1 MTWFAAYLA
10 AGAFVGFMAGLLG
23 VGGGMMLVPMLAA
36 LFSAQHFAPDHI
48 VHLSLA
54 SAMASVVFTSAASVR
69 EHWKLGSVDFA
80 IVKRMAPGLM
90 AGTLVSTIATGW
102 IAQRH
107 LALAFALILAGG
119 ATQIMLN
126 RKPKPGRTLPGP
138 LPLFAFGAAVGVV
151 SGLVSAGG
159 AFLTMP
165 FMLLCGVP
173 VRTAIGTGAAL
184 GIPVAIIGT
193 VGYMGSGWGVPG
205 LPPWSLGFVNL
216 VAVSGLILASMMTAP
231 LGARVAHRV
240 PVLLLKRLFA
250 CCLYVVAARMLI
262 TYW

>member
-1 MTWFAAYLA
+1 MIWFAAYLA

-54 SAMASVVFTSAASVR
+54 TAMASVVFTSAASVR

-80 IVKRMAPGLM
+80 IVKRMAPGM
-90 AGTLVSTIATGW
+90 MTGTLASTFATGW

-107 LALAFALILAGG
+107 LALAFALILAAG

-126 RKPKPGRTLPGP
+126 KKPKPGRTLPGP
-138 LPLFAFGAAVGVV
+138 LPLFGFGAAVGVV

-173 VRTAIGTGAAL
+173 VRTAIGTGATL

-193 VGYMGSGWGVPG
+193 FGYMASGWGAPD

-216 VAVSGLILASMMTAP
+216 VAVGGLILTSVVTAP

-262 TYW
+262 AYW